1 MIDIENEVFTRVASA
16 LRQSF
21 AGITVQGVTEYSP
34 SKFPFVSIEE
44 IDNYSLQRTR
54 DSSGNENHAVLVY
67 EINAYSNKIKGRKSE
82 CKAIISAADDIM
94 LQLGFTRLT
103 RNPVSIN
110 DVSAYR
116 ILARYTAVASQD
128 KIIYRR

>member
-103 RNPVSIN
+103 RNPVGIN